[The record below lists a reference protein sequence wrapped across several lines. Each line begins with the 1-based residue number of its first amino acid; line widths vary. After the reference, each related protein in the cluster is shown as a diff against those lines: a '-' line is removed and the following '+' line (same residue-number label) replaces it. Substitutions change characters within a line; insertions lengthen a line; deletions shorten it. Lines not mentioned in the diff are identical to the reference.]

1 MNWFRYD
8 RSLRHERVNSAVCK
22 AIFKLVYRFEIAN
35 SDHQTLKS
43 VKNNSSKK
51 RQITVHSL
59 VPQCALSVF
68 SFSECKITKNFPGLC
83 PYPTGWEGLPALP
96 RLPGCTTFFLLAALV
111 EKPAPQKNC
120 WTQSLVNDSILLI
133 API

>member
-83 PYPTGWEGLPALP
+83 PYPTGWKELTAPP
-96 RLPGCTTFFLLAALV
+96 RLPSCTMFFLLTALV
-111 EKPAPQKNC
+111 EKPAPQK
-120 WTQSLVNDSILLI
+120 I
-133 API
+133 AGHGTG

>member
-35 SDHQTLKS
+35 SNHQTLKS

-83 PYPTGWEGLPALP
+83 PYPTGKGFQRPPDSPAAQ
-96 RLPGCTTFFLLAALV
+96 RFFSSLRSS
-111 EKPAPQKNC
+111 KNRHHKKIVGHSHWLMIVFC
-120 WTQSLVNDSILLI
+120 
-133 API
+133 